1 MFNALI
7 LYKNEYLQELIYED
21 LDYLIQLPLN
31 LGLIIDIEAREDKNI
46 LMNVLNKG
54 F

>member
-1 MFNALI
+1 M
-7 LYKNEYLQELIYED
+7 KELREGIDGFYED